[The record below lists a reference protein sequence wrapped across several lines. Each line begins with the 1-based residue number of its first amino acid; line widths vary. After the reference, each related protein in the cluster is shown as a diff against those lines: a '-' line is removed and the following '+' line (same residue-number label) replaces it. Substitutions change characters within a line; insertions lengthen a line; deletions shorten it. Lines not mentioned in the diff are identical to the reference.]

1 MSRRP
6 LLAGNWKMHLSLGE
20 AVALARALASSCGH
34 CTDREVMIA
43 PAFTALAAVT
53 EAVRGSGLC
62 VGAQNVA
69 WEREGA
75 FTGEVAP
82 PMLTDL
88 GVDMAIVGHS
98 ERRQIFG
105 EDDAMIN
112 RRLLGALAA
121 GLTPVL
127 CIGETLEERE
137 AERTFAVLE
146 AQLRGGLNGV
156 DAAQADRVVLAYE
169 PVWAIGTG
177 RVASAADAQEV
188 CAAIRGE
195 LAELAT
201 PQIAAG
207 VRVLYGGSVNA
218 KNVGELVAK
227 PDIDG
232 ALVGGAS
239 LDGEQFATLSAIAAG
254 GPLP

>member
-53 EAVRGSGLC
+53 ESVRGSGLC

-112 RRLLGALAA
+112 RRLLGALA
-121 GLTPVL
+121 GNIRPVL
-127 CIGETLEERE
+127 CIGETLAERE
-137 AERTFAVLE
+137 AGHTFQVLE
-146 AQLRGGLNGV
+146 SQTRLGLTGV
-156 DAAQADRVVLAYE
+156 DGGQMSEVVLAYE

-177 RVASAADAQEV
+177 KTASKEQAQEV
-188 CAAIRGE
+188 HAFVRQ
-195 LAELAT
+195 LLAT
-201 PQIAAG
+201 IFEKNIAST
-207 VRVLYGGSVNA
+207 VRILYGGSVKPDNIDA
-218 KNVGELVAK
+218 LMAQ

-232 ALVGGAS
+232 ALVGGAALTAES
-239 LDGEQFATLSAIAAG
+239 FERIVHFR
-254 GPLP
+254 

>member
-20 AVALARALASSCGH
+20 AVALARSLVASCGN

-53 EAVRGSGLC
+53 EAVRGSGLRL
-62 VGAQNVA
+62 GAQNVA
-69 WEREGA
+69 GEREGA

-82 PMLTDL
+82 PMLTDI

-112 RRLLGALAA
+112 RRLQGALAA
-121 GLTPVL
+121 GLAPVL
-127 CIGETLEERE
+127 CIGETLAERE

-146 AQLRGGLNGV
+146 AQLRGGLHGV

-177 RVASAADAQEV
+177 KTATREQAQE
-188 CAAIRGE
+188 AHRFLRDL
-195 LAELAT
+195 LAQMYEKN
-201 PQIAAG
+201 IAES
-207 VRVLYGGSVNA
+207 VRILYGGSVKPDNIDA
-218 KNVGELVAK
+218 LMAQ

-232 ALVGGAS
+232 ALVGGAA
-239 LDGEQFATLSAIAAG
+239 LKAASFERIVRFR
-254 GPLP
+254 

>member
-20 AVALARALASSCGH
+20 AVALARALAASCGH
-34 CTDREVMIA
+34 YTDREVMIA

-53 EAVRGSGLC
+53 EAVRGSGLRL
-62 VGAQNVA
+62 GAQNVA

-82 PMLTDL
+82 PMLTDI

-112 RRLLGALAA
+112 RRLQGALAA
-121 GLTPVL
+121 GLAPVL
-127 CIGETLEERE
+127 CIGETLAERE

-146 AQLRGGLNGV
+146 AQLRGGLHGV

-177 RVASAADAQEV
+177 KTATKEQAQE
-188 CAAIRGE
+188 AHRFLRNL
-195 LAELAT
+195 LAQMYEKN
-201 PQIAAG
+201 IAES
-207 VRVLYGGSVNA
+207 VRILYGGSVKPDNIDA
-218 KNVGELVAK
+218 LMAQ

-232 ALVGGAS
+232 ALVGGAA
-239 LDGEQFATLSAIAAG
+239 LKAASFERIVRFR
-254 GPLP
+254 